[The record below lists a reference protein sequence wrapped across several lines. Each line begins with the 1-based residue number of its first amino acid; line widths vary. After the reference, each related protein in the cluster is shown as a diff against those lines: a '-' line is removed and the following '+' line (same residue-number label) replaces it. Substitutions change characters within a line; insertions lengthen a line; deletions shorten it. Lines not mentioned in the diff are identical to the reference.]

1 MPVNPEKASPERQPQ
16 PGIAIKRAIKILVS
30 MVASIDDGNKLV
42 ILEGGEQANVAD
54 LALFVERRNRLGPG
68 AFAISA

>member
-1 MPVNPEKASPERQPQ
+1 
-16 PGIAIKRAIKILVS
+16 
-30 MVASIDDGNKLV
+30 MVASIDDGNNLV